1 MSVIIEKEAKSV
13 EQAIDKGLAQMD
25 LQREDVE
32 IEIVSLGTAG
42 FLGIIGGKPAKV
54 RLKVLPQPRLKRL
67 VETILDKMDIPG
79 MVSSFREE
87 GNILIATID
96 SFEGEKYLKAN
107 QGAAINAME
116 YLANK
121 IYRDS
126 EYELRLDI
134 GGFREKQNDDLKSRA
149 LQLAAKVKESGQE
162 YKMEPMPP
170 HQRKIVHK
178 ALENN
183 PDVKTFAVGNA
194 DFRRVIIAPRLQ
206 GEKPGQKVTPSA
218 PRHEG
223 GDRGKFRGPQK
234 GKAQQPPRPAGKVQP
249 QVRPAPPKPQPT
261 RERPA
266 FKQADD
272 FKSRNKS
279 PKGSRPQTAAKPEA
293 SLRSTTV
300 ASGMDSRPSEPFVP
314 RNKKPKGRR

>member
-13 EQAIDKGLAQMD
+13 EQAIDKGLAQMG
-25 LQREDVE
+25 LHREDVE
-32 IEIVSLGTAG
+32 IEIVSLGSAG

-54 RLKVLPQPRLKRL
+54 RLKVLPQPRIKRL

-116 YLANK
+116 YLVNK

-126 EYELRLDI
+126 EYELRIDI
-134 GGFREKQNDDLKSRA
+134 GGFREKQNDDLKARA

-162 YKMEPMPP
+162 YKLEAMPP
-170 HQRKIVHK
+170 HQRKIIHK
-178 ALENN
+178 TLENN

-194 DFRRVIIAPRLQ
+194 DRRRVIVAPRLP
-206 GEKPGQKVTPSA
+206 GEKPGQRIAPSA
-218 PRHEG
+218 RPEG
-223 GDRGKFRGPQK
+223 GDRGRLRGPRKDK
-234 GKAQQPPRPAGKVQP
+234 GLQPRPAGRGPSPERTVQ
-249 QVRPAPPKPQPT
+249 PKPQPV

-266 FKQADD
+266 VKPAED
-272 FKSRNKS
+272 FRSRRKS
-279 PKGSRPQTAAKPEA
+279 PKGPRPQPAPKPETALKSSTIA
-293 SLRSTTV
+293 SP
-300 ASGMDSRPSEPFVP
+300 ASKPGEPFVP
-314 RNKKPKGRR
+314 RNKKAKGRR